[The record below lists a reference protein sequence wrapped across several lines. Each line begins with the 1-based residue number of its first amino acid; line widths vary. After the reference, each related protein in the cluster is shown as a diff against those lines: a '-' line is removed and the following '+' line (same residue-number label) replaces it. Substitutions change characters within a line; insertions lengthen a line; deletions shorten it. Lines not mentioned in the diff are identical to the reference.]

1 MDPMPTAEAALPHA
15 AMAPHIDRW
24 PWRRAAQALAAAGA
38 ASRTP
43 ALAGQAFEYR
53 GCSFVCMADEVEPGL
68 FAPRVLY
75 QADAAPC
82 DGIAIALDAVP
93 CASAAEALQQA
104 EAEAA
109 RWVDRHQI
117 LPPLRH

>member
-1 MDPMPTAEAALPHA
+1 MDA
-15 AMAPHIDRW
+15 HIDRW

-38 ASRTP
+38 IVRVPPPS
-43 ALAGQAFEYR
+43 GQAFEYR
-53 GCSFVCMADEVEPGL
+53 GCSFVCMAEEVGHGL

-75 QADAAPC
+75 QADARPGE
-82 DGIAIALDAVP
+82 GIAIALDVGPCTSAV
-93 CASAAEALQQA
+93 EALQLA
-104 EAEAA
+104 EREAA

>member
-1 MDPMPTAEAALPHA
+1 MDPMPAADAPMSLPMDA
-15 AMAPHIDRW
+15 HIDRW

-38 ASRTP
+38 VSRLP
-43 ALAGQAFEYR
+43 PPAGQCFAYR
-53 GCSFVCMADEVEPGL
+53 GCSFVCLADELQPGL

-75 QADAAPC
+75 QADAGPSA
-82 DGIAIALDAVP
+82 GIAIALDVLP
-93 CASAAEALQQA
+93 CRSAEEALQLA
-104 EAEAA
+104 ENEAA

>member
-1 MDPMPTAEAALPHA
+1 MDLMPAAAAPMSLPMDAHV
-15 AMAPHIDRW
+15 DRW

-38 ASRTP
+38 AMRVP
-43 ALAGQAFEYR
+43 PPAGQAYEYR
-53 GCSFVCMADEVEPGL
+53 GCSFVCMADELASGL

-75 QADAAPC
+75 QADAGPSA
-82 DGIAIALDAVP
+82 GIAIALDAVP
-93 CASAAEALQQA
+93 CTSAEEALRLA
-104 EAEAA
+104 EREAA